1 MNSPVSSPASSRRWR
16 ALLSVI
22 PTVTLLLLAC
32 ALALVYIFSP
42 EGDIVGM
49 FGPVAK
55 WLVPVTLVAQAG
67 LLALRDRWP
76 LVVFIGVI
84 LLDIP
89 FLAVSHGE
97 LTIGAL
103 AILVAVY
110 TLRRRL
116 PAQRAYIW
124 ILGGLLFTW
133 IAQYLSLS
141 SSILISPEWRL
152 FASAGQSIVTYGL
165 ALAIAE
171 AVITQGRLAAAL
183 RERAELA
190 ERDRDRNA
198 QEAIRQERNL
208 IARELHDIA
217 AHHLTGIILSTQAV
231 SSLMATDPEKA
242 REYLSTVQVEART
255 ALDNVRQ
262 TVGLLRTDD
271 EADLAPA
278 PTYNDLSQLIEDH
291 RARGTLIAL
300 DTTGDPVALGPIAGN
315 AVYRTVQEALANAAK
330 HAPGSNCSVRVVWAS
345 DSLNVVIENGP
356 AIDPVP
362 DIPSGGY
369 GLLGMRERARLVH
382 GTLDAEPRV
391 DGGWRTELNVPYPD
405 NMARPDPLG
414 ETSLPGSDR

>member
-67 LLALRDRWP
+67 LLALRDQWP